1 MDYLI
6 SIIVPVYNQE
16 KYLSRCLDSILNQT
30 YKNLEIVCIDD
41 KSTDSSSEIIKR
53 YSDKDPRV
61 VYYRNT
67 GKGVSSARNYGIEK
81 AKGDYIG
88 FVDSDD
94 FIQPQMYEFMLRAI
108 VENDCEMVACGYERV
123 DEESYRNFQYL
134 VRECKT
140 SEFVDMYNFDKI
152 IQYEM
157 ILSSACTKLVQKD
170 FIKEHGRFGNYTVGE
185 DTVFCARLW
194 TNLPRSFV
202 VDLPLYG
209 YFNNPHSVLHKNF
222 DKNKI
227 DLMRARLDAYKIY
240 RNCEEKTAVCF
251 LFRNV
256 ARMERCVRERELTEK
271 SSYVKMNKV
280 FMKCVLPFLHIKE
293 LTLKEKMFYIFKYFL
308 NYLNYKLKH

>member
-1 MDYLI
+1 MDSLI

-16 KYLSRCLDSILNQT
+16 KYLPRCLDSILNQT

-41 KSTDSSSEIIKR
+41 KSTDASAEIIKR
-53 YSDKDPRV
+53 YADKDSRV

-123 DEESYRNFQYL
+123 DEENYRTFQYHT
-134 VRECKT
+134 RECKT

-157 ILSSACTKLVQKD
+157 ILSSSCTKLVQKA
-170 FIKEHGRFGNYTVGE
+170 FLRQY
-185 DTVFCARLW
+185 R
-194 TNLPRSFV
+194 TN
-202 VDLPLYG
+202 
-209 YFNNPHSVLHKNF
+209 
-222 DKNKI
+222 
-227 DLMRARLDAYKIY
+227 
-240 RNCEEKTAVCF
+240 
-251 LFRNV
+251 
-256 ARMERCVRERELTEK
+256 
-271 SSYVKMNKV
+271 
-280 FMKCVLPFLHIKE
+280 
-293 LTLKEKMFYIFKYFL
+293 
-308 NYLNYKLKH
+308 